1 MSVNNIIGLGN
12 GPLVSATAN
21 YLQILNTFYNKENLR
36 KNDLDISLDKQTLKL
51 IEATNNQTQ
60 ELLNEIIANF
70 EFNKEQNIE
79 IIKQNEELINLEKE
93 ILFYLREEKWV

>member
-93 ILFYLREEKWV
+93 ILFYLREEK